1 MLAKE
6 KLLAEKERINEENTM
21 KLKMMTEQLQKEFS
35 QKLTNKEEEEKKAMS
50 ERKGSKGEKKPEDIL
65 KDILERNQNFL
76 RLKL

>member
-35 QKLTNKEEEEKKAMS
+35 QKLINKEEEEKKAMT